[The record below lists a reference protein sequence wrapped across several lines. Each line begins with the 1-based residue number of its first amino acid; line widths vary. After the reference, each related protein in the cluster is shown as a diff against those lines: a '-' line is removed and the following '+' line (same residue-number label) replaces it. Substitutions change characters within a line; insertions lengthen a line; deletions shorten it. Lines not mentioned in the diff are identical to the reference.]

1 VLSLTV
7 FLVAVKSEGQMS
19 SNKNLRTAIRNSDAA
34 RLGRLREEAEDG
46 PLSLEGESL
55 SEIQST
61 DVDLFGIDLS
71 NTEWENCILDRV
83 RFGDANLE
91 GAYFTGTTFL
101 ACTFVETHLE
111 GTGFDGCVFRN
122 CEIVGAN
129 VTSTELSNNQ
139 FKGGRLANVQLDD
152 VEWRSSVFSD
162 CRIENIEGLS
172 GTLSSVTLRN
182 VEVENFDTG
191 GVTVE
196 HCTVTPGAQVPKGFD
211 AREGRRTKV

>member
-1 VLSLTV
+1 
-7 FLVAVKSEGQMS
+7 MS

-34 RLGRLREEAEDG
+34 LLNRLREEAEEG
-46 PLSLEGESL
+46 EGLSLQGESL
-55 SEIQST
+55 NEIQST
-61 DVDLFGIDLS
+61 DLDLGGIDLS

-91 GAYFTGTTFL
+91 GAYFTGTTL
-101 ACTFVETHLE
+101 LSCTFSETILE

-129 VTSTELSNNQ
+129 LTGTELSNNQ
-139 FKGGRLANVQLDD
+139 FKGGRLADVQLED
-152 VEWRSSVFSD
+152 VEWRSLVFSD
-162 CRIENIEGLS
+162 CRLENIEGIS

-182 VEVENFDTG
+182 VEVSGFDTG
-191 GVTVE
+191 ELTVE
-196 HCTVTPGAQVPKGFD
+196 HCTVTSGSEVPKGFD